1 VLHACGI
8 TDKGHVRPTNEDS
21 LAIDERLHLMIV
33 ADGMGGHNAGEV
45 ASRIAVDR
53 VVEQVRRDLDGGF
66 VEVWPYGFD
75 ESLSIEANVLR
86 TAVHA
91 ANAQIREAATA
102 SRALSGMGTTI
113 VAALVHHGR
122 VSVAHV
128 GDSRL
133 YICARRGLRL
143 LTVDDSWMTSMLT
156 SDPHADPVALQ
167 HHPMRHAL
175 TNVVGAASK
184 TDVHVVEEYL
194 QGDERL
200 VLTTDG
206 VHGVLDDRRIGLI
219 VTDGGSPQDVAASL
233 VDAALARGSRDNCT
247 AIAAFYAS

>member
-1 VLHACGI
+1 VLRACGI
-8 TDKGHVRPTNEDS
+8 TDKGHVRATNEDA
-21 LAIDERLHLMIV
+21 LAIDERLQLLIV

-66 VEVWPYGFD
+66 VEIWPYGFD
-75 ESLSIEANVLR
+75 ESLSIEGNVLR

-113 VAALVHHGR
+113 VAALVHHDR
-122 VSVAHV
+122 VSIAHV

-133 YICARRGLRL
+133 YVCTWRGLRL
-143 LTVDDSWMTSMLT
+143 LTVDDSWMTSVLT
-156 SDPHADPVALQ
+156 SDPGADPVALQ

-184 TDVHVVEEYL
+184 TDVHVAEEYL

-206 VHGVLDDRRIGLI
+206 VHGVLDDARIGRI
-219 VTDGGSPQDVAASL
+219 AIEGGTPTEAAASL
-233 VDAALARGSRDNCT
+233 VDAALARDSRDNCT
-247 AIAAFYAS
+247 AIVAFYSS